1 MITKGKVGNEMRFCF
16 IIEARYRHEFMPI
29 AVVKQL
35 QRWGHQ
41 VDLLEPDVTVTH
53 LPDLTR
59 QSYEAYVLKTISDG
73 PGLSLLEAAE
83 AVGIPTINN
92 RVSVDMV
99 RHKAV
104 ATALAYAHG
113 LPPPRTYF
121 VADPCLLQQIPEAD
135 YPLVIKPTNGSS
147 GRGIYRIDS
156 PDDLVRLEI
165 AATNKSFFLAQG
177 YIENPG
183 FDIKLYV
190 TGTQVYGIAKRSP
203 LHPEVKV
210 EKRLI
215 PLSLELRQLA
225 LHVGKIFGLDIYGL
239 DVIETVNGPVVV
251 DINDFP
257 SFRQVPR
264 AATLVSAHILEIVP
278 SARHQRMPLTTHMQ
292 QHDQAEVEIAPGQF
306 SLSQA
311 ERSLKGC
318 ALPANDSPGWGR
330 EACSYMR

>member
-1 MITKGKVGNEMRFCF
+1 MRFCF

-59 QSYEAYVLKTISDG
+59 QSYEAYVLKTMSDG

-92 RVSVDMV
+92 ARSVRLV
-99 RHKAV
+99 RDKAV
-104 ATALAYAHG
+104 ATAFAYAHG
-113 LPPPRTYF
+113 LPIPRTYF
-121 VADPCLLQQIPEAD
+121 VADPCLLQQIPEAV

-156 PDDLVRLEI
+156 PSDLVRLEI
-165 AATNKSFFLAQG
+165 AATNKSFFLAQS

-239 DVIETVNGPVVV
+239 DVIETVNGPFIV

-257 SFRQVPR
+257 SFRRVPR
-264 AATLVSAHILEIVP
+264 AATLVSAHILEIAS
-278 SARHQRMPLTTHMQ
+278 SARHQRMPLITHMQ
-292 QHDQAEVEIAPGQF
+292 QHDQAMAEVVPEQF
-306 SLSQA
+306 SLSRV
-311 ERSLKGC
+311 ERPLNGC
-318 ALPANDSPGWGR
+318 ALPANDGLGR
-330 EACSYMR
+330 EERPALL

>member
-1 MITKGKVGNEMRFCF
+1 MRLCF
-16 IIEARYRHEFMPI
+16 IIEAQYRHEFMPI

-41 VDLLEPDVTVTH
+41 VDLLEPDVTVTR

-92 RVSVDMV
+92 ARSVRLV
-99 RHKAV
+99 RDKAV
-104 ATALAYAHG
+104 ATAIASAHG
-113 LPPPRTYF
+113 LPTPRTYF

-156 PDDLVRLEI
+156 PAHLVRLEI
-165 AATNKSFFLAQG
+165 AAANKSFFLAQS
-177 YIENPG
+177 YLENSG

-190 TGTQVYGIAKRSP
+190 TGTKVYGVAKRSP

-215 PLSLELRQLA
+215 PLSSELRQLA

-239 DVIETVNGPVVV
+239 DVGEAVNGPVIV

-264 AATLVSAHILEIVP
+264 AVTLISAHILEIVS

-292 QHDQAEVEIAPGQF
+292 QHDQAMVEVVPEQF
-306 SLSQA
+306 SLSRAKRLLKEAPSQPTTA
-311 ERSLKGC
+311 LAGEERP
-318 ALPANDSPGWGR
+318 ALNVG
-330 EACSYMR
+330 